1 MDAKNINQRGELI
14 TSLNK
19 IATRQ
24 LTQFQA
30 QQFDNFIAN
39 AMHFYPDAD
48 YLARPAQD
56 IFWNLW
62 GLCRFS
68 AESVEATN
76 AENRA
81 RVRVF

>member
-24 LTQFQA
+24 LTQSQA

-39 AMHFYPDAD
+39 AMHFYP
-48 YLARPAQD
+48 
-56 IFWNLW
+56 
-62 GLCRFS
+62 
-68 AESVEATN
+68 
-76 AENRA
+76 
-81 RVRVF
+81 